1 MRLTSLAALG
11 VGYVLG
17 SRAGKE
23 RYEQIREAAQQ
34 AAARLETYGE
44 GGSLAHRLAGAA
56 ADARAA
62 AGRRGAAD

>member
-34 AAARLETYGE
+34 AAKQLESYGE
-44 GGSLAHRLAGAA
+44 GGSLAHRLAGAG
-56 ADARAA
+56 ADARAQA
-62 AGRRGAAD
+62 RRRGPAD

>member
-23 RYEQIREAAQQ
+23 RYEQIREAARR
-34 AAARLETYGE
+34 AAGRLEEYGE

-56 ADARAA
+56 AEARAA
-62 AGRRGAAD
+62 TGRRGTPG